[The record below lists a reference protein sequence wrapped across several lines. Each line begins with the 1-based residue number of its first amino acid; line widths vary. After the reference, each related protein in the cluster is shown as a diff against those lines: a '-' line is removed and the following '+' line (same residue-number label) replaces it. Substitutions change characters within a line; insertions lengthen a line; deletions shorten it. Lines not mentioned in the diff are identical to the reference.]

1 VPGRGFKRASKNAQ
15 AAGKK
20 IRGRQ
25 MSTFAALELAYEERL
40 YQKDG
45 HHYLV
50 LSGDSRLTS
59 CSAAVIRRG
68 YAKEL

>member
-45 HHYLV
+45 HS
-50 LSGDSRLTS
+50 LSCAVGRLPVDFLFCGGDPPWL
-59 CSAAVIRRG
+59 C
-68 YAKEL
+68 